1 MSGVAVWKGEV
12 KQSAVI
18 HYVLCFLVVL
28 MSTTDGLVPSG
39 FAMALLSDDRRW
51 SFGGL
56 RFALGWWCAL
66 GVGTRWV

>member
-28 MSTTDGLVPSG
+28 MSTAGLVPSG

-51 SFGGL
+51 SNGGL